1 MLQTKTAVAFILP
14 YYPKTT
20 TFKPKTNFLRQ
31 SLKPQFHTAL
41 TTIPIRRAK
50 ILAVTDDQSS
60 SQPSDVSESTSD
72 EKTKSTTP
80 SRTLIGRIVV
90 EVFSLLAGAV
100 LLLIV
105 VAWRFSQVLSLN
117 IWRAM
122 LWLSN
127 VRQLGKWAMTKLT
140 NIGNLS
146 DANVSL
152 LQLTQRILHGLSS
165 ILFKFKHLNQ
175 KSMKSVH
182 SQEDIQKSN
191 EVSNSQF
198 TDLPSEH
205 VHSTTARD
213 VDSTQQHD
221 NITPKSIPFKGRRLI
236 LLRHAKT
243 LWERNSETPDHDR
256 VLSAVGKEE
265 ARLVGG
271 QLAKMTW
278 FPDVILCSDAVRT
291 VQTLNLLDIPNKR
304 PDETMCTESLYF
316 AVTGNEMA
324 MAVDNSLEK
333 DGFKN
338 NTTLM
343 VVCHNPGCEELVEQ
357 LTGHRP
363 NMGTACAALMEYGGP
378 VDHREE
384 QRNEEQD
391 TPFLLTSQRE
401 KWTLVDLIRPAAL
414 QST

>member
-1 MLQTKTAVAFILP
+1 MIQTKPIIAFILP
-14 YYPKTT
+14 HYPKTT
-20 TFKPKTNFLRQ
+20 KFKSSIFIPH
-31 SLKPQFHTAL
+31 SLKPQFHIPP
-41 TTIPIRRAK
+41 TITPLKRAT
-50 ILAVTDDQSS
+50 IFAVTDDQSS
-60 SQPSDVSESTSD
+60 SQPSDVPNSSTD
-72 EKTKSTTP
+72 NKTTSTTP
-80 SRTLIGRIVV
+80 SRTLVGRIIV
-90 EVFSLLAGAV
+90 EVFSLLTGAI
-100 LLLIV
+100 LLLVV

-140 NIGNLS
+140 NTGNLS

-152 LQLTQRILHGLSS
+152 FQLAQRTVHGLSS
-165 ILFKFKHLNQ
+165 ILSKLKHHNQ
-175 KSMKSVH
+175 KTMKSVS
-182 SQEDIQKSN
+182 SQQDIQKSS
-191 EVSNSQF
+191 EMSNTKF
-198 TDLPSEH
+198 TDLSSDD
-205 VHSTTARD
+205 VHPTTARV
-213 VDSTQQHD
+213 VDSIQQHD
-221 NITPKSIPFKGRRLI
+221 NTVSTSIPLKGRRLI

-278 FPDVILCSDAVRT
+278 FPDMILCSDAIRT
-291 VQTLNLLDIPNKR
+291 VQTLNLLDISNKKV
-304 PDETMCTESLYF
+304 DETLYTESIYF

-324 MAVDNSLEK
+324 MAVDKALGK

-363 NMGTACAALMEYGGP
+363 NMGTACAALMEYGGI
-378 VDHREE
+378 VEDEE
-384 QRNEEQD
+384 DQKIEED
-391 TPFLLTSQRE
+391 TSFSLISQKE
-401 KWTLVDLIRPAAL
+401 KWNLVELIRPAAL